1 MKKTTKIYLFSIVF
15 TLLVGG
21 ISGLLIRDGINAYD
35 ANIIKPPLT
44 PPNLVFPIVWSIL
57 YLLMGIGIA
66 RILTI
71 DGPQRLKTRT
81 LLVYIAQLFFNFC
94 WSLIFFNAQAFL
106 FAFIW
111 LIALWILILIM
122 ILLFAKQSKWA
133 AWLQLPYLI
142 WVSFAG
148 YLNLGVWIL
157 N

>member
-66 RILTI
+66 CILTI

>member
-21 ISGLLIRDGINAYD
+21 ISGLLIRDVINAYD

-81 LLVYIAQLFFNFC
+81 LLIYITQLFFNFC

>member
-1 MKKTTKIYLFSIVF
+1 
-15 TLLVGG
+15 
-21 ISGLLIRDGINAYD
+21 
-35 ANIIKPPLT
+35 
-44 PPNLVFPIVWSIL
+44 
-57 YLLMGIGIA
+57 MGIGIA

-157 N
+157 NSRSFFISLKTFSPNMLFVVVKRFFLWPFTSFSFFMIHCF

>member
-111 LIALWILILIM
+111 LVILWILILIM
-122 ILLFAKQSKWA
+122 IWLFAKQSKWA

>member
-94 WSLIFFNAQAFL
+94 WSLIFFNAQVFL

>member
-1 MKKTTKIYLFSIVF
+1 MKKTTKTYLLSIIL
-15 TLLVGG
+15 TLLIGG
-21 ISGLLIRDGINAYD
+21 LSGFLIRDGIAAYD

-66 RILTI
+66 RVLTT
-71 DGPQRLKTRT
+71 DGAKRVQNRALI
-81 LLVYIAQLFFNFC
+81 VYALQLFFNFC

-111 LIALWILILIM
+111 LMVLWIM
-122 ILLFAKQSKWA
+122 IIVMIYLFAKQSKWSA
-133 AWLQLPYLI
+133 LLQLPYLI